1 MNPEIQ
7 NPTPEPVQPQP
18 LQQPQVPQQPP
29 TQPSVP
35 VSQPV
40 VAPVQEQVPQPLQ
53 APQAALQPQMVVV
66 APEQASDVSV
76 DSVDSLEGPAT
87 LPEQEPVQWQAVEY
101 LQHTKTPIWY
111 VGFVVVVALLMVAA
125 LLLMKSWTFAI
136 LIPVMAVALIVYSHR
151 PLRQLNYVL
160 SSKGLHINEQLHP
173 LGEFKSFGVMQ
184 DESLNSLILIPVKR
198 FRPSLTVYFPT
209 EVGERIV
216 DTLGAYIPMQPVRLD
231 AFDKIVRKLRI

>member
-1 MNPEIQ
+1 MNPETQ

-18 LQQPQVPQQPP
+18 LQQPQAPQQPLS
-29 TQPSVP
+29 QSSAP
-35 VSQPV
+35 VSYERAPQSLQTPQVAAQPQV
-40 VAPVQEQVPQPLQ
+40 PAASPEQV
-53 APQAALQPQMVVV
+53 
-66 APEQASDVSV
+66 SDVP
-76 DSVDSLEGPAT
+76 VDSLEGPAT

-216 DTLGAYIPMQPVRLD
+216 DTLGAYIPMQPVHLD